1 MKIFIVEDDPEI
13 RELEQYALE
22 SSGFQAES
30 FSSAAP
36 FYTALSAG
44 TPDLILLDILL
55 PGLNGLEVLR
65 RYRKDGGSAPVIL
78 LTARDTV
85 VDKVAGLD
93 SGADDYVTKPFAIEE
108 LLARIRAALRSAGG
122 RQESQSHQF
131 TAGPVTLDPDSRKV
145 TVNGTPV

>member
-1 MKIFIVEDDPEI
+1 MKDT
-13 RELEQYALE
+13 RWKRRWMAALAW
-22 SSGFQAES
+22 SVRS
-30 FSSAAP
+30 
-36 FYTALSAG
+36 
-44 TPDLILLDILL
+44 
-55 PGLNGLEVLR
+55 
-65 RYRKDGGSAPVIL
+65 PVIL

-145 TVNGTPV
+145 TVNGAPVELTRSAGLSAGAQRKGALPQRHFEHSLGL